1 MEFSR
6 DKIRQIRHLM
16 LLGAFLV
23 LVLIY
28 SEKVFQGIAFLFGIL
43 SPFAVGGVIA
53 FVLNIPMRAF
63 EEKLLA
69 CWKGKGAQKLKRPV
83 CMVLSLISVVLVITV
98 VIGTVVP
105 QVVATAAEVGKKIP
119 AFLDSII
126 QELDDLTKKYPILA
140 EQVNKLETLEMNWD
154 SILNSIIDFLKNGAG
169 DVLNSTVNVASGI
182 ISGVVNAVISF
193 IFALYILSQKENLAS
208 QGCRILTAYLPEA
221 VSSKTM
227 EVCSLLHRNFSSF
240 ITGQCLE
247 AVILGTMFVIS
258 MSLFRMPYALMVGV
272 LIAFTALIPIV
283 GAFIGCVV
291 GAFLILIDDPLL
303 ALWFI
308 ILFLVLQQI
317 EGNLIYPKV
326 VGNSVGLPAIWVL
339 MAVSVGGSLFGVA
352 GMLFF
357 IPLMSS
363 CYALLRESVNRRNA
377 GKRIP
382 VLTGGQGS
390 KPEGKNPPRRRGGA
404 GKGRDEAKPGTWK
417 GRDEAKPGT
426 WKGRDE
432 AKAGSGKDHA
442 GAKSNEEGPH

>member
-23 LVLIY
+23 LALIY

-43 SPFAVGGVIA
+43 SPFLVGGVIA

-63 EEKLLA
+63 EEKLLSR
-69 CWKGKGAQKLKRPV
+69 WKGKSARKLKRPV
-83 CMVLSLISVVLVITV
+83 CMVFSLVSVVLVITV

-105 QVVATAAEVGKKIP
+105 QVAATASEVGKKIP
-119 AFLDSII
+119 AFMDSII
-126 QELDDLTKKYPILA
+126 EELDKLTKKYPELA
-140 EQVNKLETLEMNWD
+140 EQVSNLEKLEMNWD
-154 SILNSIIDFLKNGAG
+154 SILNSIFDFLKNGAG

-193 IFALYILSQKENLAS
+193 IFALYILSQKENLAN

-221 VSSKTM
+221 VSRKTM
-227 EVCSLLHRNFSSF
+227 EVCSLLYRNFSCF

-283 GAFIGCVV
+283 GAFIGCAV

-339 MAVSVGGSLFGVA
+339 MAVSLGGSLFGVA

-382 VLTGGQGS
+382 ALTGGQVP
-390 KPEGKNPPRRRGGA
+390 KPEGKSPSRQKPGA
-404 GKGRDEAKPGTWK
+404 GKRHAETK
-417 GRDEAKPGT
+417 GGAV
-426 WKGRDE
+426 
-432 AKAGSGKDHA
+432 KDHT
-442 GAKSNEEGPH
+442 GPLK